1 MAIERLREEF
11 DRWARTYD
19 ETVRSESW
27 GFEEYDRIL
36 DRVVEVSR
44 AGPGSRVLEI
54 GVGTGNLS
62 ARFLAAGAVLLGV
75 EPSVQMRRVASEKLP
90 GLALVDGHFEDLSR
104 VQGEFDAAAST
115 YALHHVPDAVKRS
128 VLAKLVGLLRPGGRL
143 VIADL
148 AFRDAVAREQTRRA
162 FLERGLRERWAEVEE
177 EHWADLDQV
186 TPVFEDLAAYVQV
199 EQLTGLVWLVL
210 AVRRE

>member
-1 MAIERLREEF
+1 
-11 DRWARTYD
+11 
-19 ETVRSESW
+19 
-27 GFEEYDRIL
+27 
-36 DRVVEVSR
+36 
-44 AGPGSRVLEI
+44 
-54 GVGTGNLS
+54 
-62 ARFLAAGAVLLGV
+62 
-75 EPSVQMRRVASEKLP
+75 VASEKLP
-90 GLALVDGHFEDLSR
+90 GLALVDGHFEDLTR

-162 FLERGLRERWAEVEE
+162 FLERGLQERWAEVEE

-210 AVRRE
+210 AVKRE

>member
-1 MAIERLREEF
+1 MTIERIRDEF

-19 ETVRSESW
+19 QTVRSESW

-75 EPSVQMRRVASEKLP
+75 EPSAQMRRVASEKLP
-90 GLALVDGHFEDLSR
+90 GLTLVDGHFEDLTR

-162 FLERGLRERWAEVEE
+162 FLERGLQERWAEVEE

-210 AVRRE
+210 AVKRE